1 MKWLFRIL
9 LCLLCLVRLPSL
21 AQPAGGDQGLY
32 AYVGQEIARG
42 DVPYRDAWDQKP
54 PAIHYTYA
62 AMFGL
67 WPNEAV
73 VAATDLIVA
82 VAVAFL
88 LVLIGRRL
96 TGRPG
101 AGEVSALL
109 FLLLGN
115 PALSR
120 LGGMWV
126 RSQCET
132 FIALLTSAGL
142 LLVLPAS
149 TSALDRAG
157 PQPSAGVSL
166 GRCLAAGGLF
176 GLAFLYKYN
185 AAVYALVAALCVT
198 LIAHHLPQGG
208 RLRSAGRG
216 GAMVIGCLTLGFLIP
231 VAIAAVYFA
240 ATGAG
245 RDLYEATVVYNLQ
258 YSGET
263 YPGLLGLVRYLVTFP
278 VQHAS
283 VDPLW
288 LVGGLGCLVVVVFVW
303 RTPALLLGPVW
314 VAAACV
320 SIAVNSGRGLPQYF
334 VQAAPALALS
344 AGLAATLAWR
354 GLGPVSRTLIALLVV
369 VAVARVGQFDKL
381 IDTTVTDARYL
392 RGRMSASDYLGRFG
406 GQRTTDKFSALAVRD
421 LGDYLRGRT
430 DPTDRVLI
438 FGFSANA
445 YVRSARAAASR
456 FFWSRPIIVGFNE
469 GVPGYGAAGL
479 LADLRATAPRAVVLQ
494 QHDWPAERIDSIGY
508 FMGNVDLRAWLQSR
522 YSLVRE
528 TDMYQV
534 WLRR

>member
-1 MKWLFRIL
+1 MKWLFPVL
-9 LCLLCLVRLPSL
+9 LCLLCLFRLPSL

-42 DVPYRDAWDQKP
+42 GVPYRDAWDQKP

-62 AMFGL
+62 AMFGI

-73 VAATDLIVA
+73 VAAADLIVA

-88 LVLIGRRL
+88 LVMIGRRL

-142 LLVLPAS
+142 LLVLPTF
-149 TSALDRAG
+149 TSASDPAAPR
-157 PQPSAGVSL
+157 PSGGVSL

-185 AAVYALVAALCVT
+185 AAVYALVAALCIGLTAHRLQHGARSRSVT
-198 LIAHHLPQGG
+198 
-208 RLRSAGRG
+208 RAGAIG
-216 GAMVIGCLTLGFLIP
+216 VGCLTLGFFIP
-231 VAIAAVYFA
+231 VAIAAVFFA

-263 YPGLLGLVRYLVTFP
+263 YPGLLALVRYLVTFP

-283 VDPLW
+283 IDPLW
-288 LVGGLGCLVVVVFVW
+288 LVGGLGCVVVVVLAW
-303 RTPALLLGPVW
+303 RRPAFLLGPLW
-314 VAAACV
+314 VAAACA
-320 SIAVNSGRGLPQYF
+320 SIAANSGRGLPQYF
-334 VQAAPALALS
+334 VQAAPALSLS
-344 AGLAATLAWR
+344 AGLAATVAWR
-354 GLGPVSRTLIALLVV
+354 ALGPAGRVVVALLVV

-381 IDTTVTDARYL
+381 IDTTATDVKYL
-392 RGRMSASDYLGRFG
+392 AGRMSADEYLGRFG
-406 GQRTTDKFSALAVRD
+406 GQRATDKFSALAVRD

-445 YVRSARAAASR
+445 YVRAARAAASR

-479 LADLRATAPRAVVLQ
+479 LADLRATTPRAVVLQ
-494 QHDWPAERIDSIGY
+494 QHDWPAERIDSVGY
-508 FMGNVDLRAWLQSR
+508 FMGNIDLRTWLQSG
-522 YSLVRE
+522 YSLARE